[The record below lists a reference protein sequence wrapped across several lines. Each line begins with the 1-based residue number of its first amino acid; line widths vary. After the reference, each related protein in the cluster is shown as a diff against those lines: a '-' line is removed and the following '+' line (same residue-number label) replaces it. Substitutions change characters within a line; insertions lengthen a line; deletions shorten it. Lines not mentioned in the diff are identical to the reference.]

1 MRKVVLPVMFLGA
14 LLLLCNARAEDS
26 QLTQQNLAD
35 FLARYEQNFGLLETA
50 YADLANVD
58 VSLRDEQGQR
68 LGRRRIE
75 DRKKNLIE
83 VRETVRKLVKDPQ
96 NLLLTT
102 MLFVRNEALSDDL
115 FDLAQ
120 IAYDN
125 DIEELGKRF
134 SDLETAFEY
143 NQKLLEA
150 YTLKLAAEKQDRM
163 RELENENQEL
173 QRKLKVAESQ
183 TKEMKGQHN

>member
-14 LLLLCNARAEDS
+14 LLLVRNARAEDS
-26 QLTQQNLAD
+26 QLTQENLAD
-35 FLARYEQNFGLLETA
+35 FLARCEQNFGLLETA

-58 VSLRDEQGQR
+58 VSLRDEQGQS

-75 DRKKNLIE
+75 DRKKNLVE
-83 VRETVRKLVKDPQ
+83 VRETVRKLAKDPQ
-96 NLLLTT
+96 NLVLTT
-102 MLFVRNEALSDDL
+102 TLFVRNEALSDDL

-150 YTLKLAAEKQDRM
+150 YTLKLATEKQDRM
-163 RELENENQEL
+163 HQLENENQEL
-173 QRKLKVAESQ
+173 QRKLKIAESR
-183 TKEMKGQHN
+183 TREMKGQHN